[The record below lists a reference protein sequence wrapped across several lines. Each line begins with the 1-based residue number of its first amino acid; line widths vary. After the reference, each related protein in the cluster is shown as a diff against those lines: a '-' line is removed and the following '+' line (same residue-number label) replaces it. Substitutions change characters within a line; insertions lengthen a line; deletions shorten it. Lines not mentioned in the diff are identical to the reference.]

1 MDIFERIR
9 ANMGPLGQYADI
21 AEGYYIFPKLTGE
34 IGSRMMFNG
43 QEVICWSINNYLGL
57 ANHPEVR
64 KVDAE
69 ASADWGLAYPMG
81 ARLMT
86 GETDQHIQLE
96 RELAAFVQKE
106 AGCLLNYGYQGMTSC
121 IDSLV
126 SRRDVIVYDA
136 ESHGCIIDGVRLHL
150 GKRIAFEHNNIES
163 FEKQL
168 VRAVK
173 MAEESGGSVLVITE
187 GVFGMRG
194 DQGKLKEIAAYKSK
208 YPFRLLVDD
217 AHGFGTL
224 GPNGEGAGVEQGVQD
239 EIDIYFGTF
248 AKSMASIGAFI
259 AGPPDIVKFLKYN
272 MRSQVFAKSLPQPL
286 VVGGLKRLDLI
297 RTKPELK
304 KQLWKNVNAL
314 QNGLREAG
322 FDIGNTNT
330 PVTPVFLKG
339 HPMEASQMV
348 HDLRANHRIF
358 CTMVIYPIIP
368 KGEII
373 LRLIPT
379 AAHTQEDIDLTL
391 AAFKAISGK
400 LQRGEYKKEVFNPLM
415 QQEAAGA

>member
-34 IGSRMMFNG
+34 IDSRMMFNG
-43 QEVICWSINNYLGL
+43 NEVICWSINNYLGL

-69 ASADWGLAYPMG
+69 ASAEWGLAYPMG

-86 GETDQHIQLE
+86 GETDQHKQLE
-96 RELAAFVQKE
+96 RELASFVKKE
-106 AGCLLNYGYQGMTSC
+106 AACLLNYGYQGMSSC

-126 SRRDVIVYDA
+126 SRRDVILYDA

-168 VRAVK
+168 IRSQK
-173 MAEESGGSVLVITE
+173 MADDNGGSVLVITE

-194 DQGKLKEIAAYKSK
+194 DQGILKEIASFKSK
-208 YPFRLLVDD
+208 FPFRLLVDD
-217 AHGFGTL
+217 AHGLGTL

-239 EIDIYFGTF
+239 DIDIYFGTF
-248 AKSMASIGAFI
+248 AKSFASIGAFI
-259 AGPPDIVKFLKYN
+259 AGPPDIMTFLRYN
-272 MRSQVFAKSLPQPL
+272 MRSQVFAKSLPMPL
-286 VVGGLKRLDLI
+286 VIGALKRLELI
-297 RTKPELK
+297 RTHPEFK
-304 KQLWKNVNAL
+304 EKLWQNVNAL
-314 QNGLREAG
+314 QNGLRSAG
-322 FDIGNTNT
+322 FNIGTT
-330 PVTPVFLKG
+330 ASPVTPVFLKG

-348 HDLRANHRIF
+348 HDLRENHRIF

-368 KGEII
+368 KGEIL

-379 AAHTQEDIDLTL
+379 ACHTQDDIDKTL
-391 AAFKAISGK
+391 AAFKIVGAK
-400 LQRGEYKKEVFNPLM
+400 LAAGEYRAEVVNPLM
-415 QQEAAGA
+415 KQEAEA

>member
-9 ANMGPLGQYADI
+9 ANMGPLGQYADV
-21 AEGYYIFPKLTGE
+21 ADGYYLFPKLTGE
-34 IGSRMMFNG
+34 ISSRMMFNG
-43 QEVICWSINNYLGL
+43 KEVICWSINNYLGL

-69 ASADWGLAYPMG
+69 AAAEWGLAYPMG

-86 GETDQHIQLE
+86 GESDQHMELE
-96 RELAAFVQKE
+96 KELANFLNKE
-106 AGCLLNYGYQGMTSC
+106 ACCLLNFGYQGMTSC

-136 ESHGCIIDGVRLHL
+136 ESHGCIIDGVRLHM
-150 GKRIAFEHNNIES
+150 GKRIAYEHNNMES

-168 VRAVK
+168 IRAVK
-173 MAEESGGSVLVITE
+173 MAEEAGGAVLVVTE

-194 DQGKLKEIAAYKSK
+194 DQGNLKEIAAFKSK

-224 GPNGEGAGVEQGVQD
+224 GPNGEGAGAEQGVQD
-239 EIDIYFGTF
+239 DIDVYFGTF

-259 AGPPDIVKFLKYN
+259 AGPPDIMKFLKYN
-272 MRSQVFAKSLPQPL
+272 MRSQVFAKTLPMPL
-286 VVGGLKRLDLI
+286 VIGALKRLELI
-297 RTKPELK
+297 RANPGLK
-304 KQLWKNVNAL
+304 QQLWKNVNAL

-322 FDIGNTNT
+322 FDIGITKS
-330 PVTPVFLKG
+330 PVTPVFLKC
-339 HPMEASQMV
+339 HPKEASQLV
-348 HDLRANHRIF
+348 HDLRENHRIF

-373 LRLIPT
+373 LRMIPT
-379 AAHTQEDIDLTL
+379 ASHTQEDIDLTL
-391 AAFKAISGK
+391 TAFKTIGGK
-400 LQRGEYKKEVFNPLM
+400 LQRGEYSPEIYNPLL
-415 QQEAAGA
+415 QQETADA

>member
-34 IGSRMMFNG
+34 IDSRMMFNG
-43 QEVICWSINNYLGL
+43 KEVICWSINNYLGL

-64 KVDAE
+64 KIDAE
-69 ASADWGLAYPMG
+69 ASAEWGLAYPMG

-86 GETDQHIQLE
+86 GETDQHKQLE
-96 RELAAFVQKE
+96 RELASFVRKE
-106 AGCLLNYGYQGMTSC
+106 AACLLNYGYQGMSSC

-126 SRRDVIVYDA
+126 SRRDVILYDA

-150 GKRIAFEHNNIES
+150 GKRIAFEHNNVES

-168 VRAVK
+168 IRSQK
-173 MAEESGGSVLVITE
+173 MADDNGGSVLVITE

-194 DQGKLKEIAAYKSK
+194 DQGILKEIASFKSK
-208 YPFRLLVDD
+208 FPFRLLVDD
-217 AHGFGTL
+217 AHGLGTL

-239 EIDIYFGTF
+239 DIDIYFGTF
-248 AKSMASIGAFI
+248 AKSFASIGAFI
-259 AGPPDIVKFLKYN
+259 AGPPDIMTFLRYN
-272 MRSQVFAKSLPQPL
+272 MRSQVFAKSLPMPL
-286 VVGGLKRLDLI
+286 VIGALKRLELI
-297 RTKPELK
+297 RTHPEFK
-304 KQLWKNVNAL
+304 EKLWQNVNAL
-314 QNGLREAG
+314 QNGLRAAG
-322 FDIGNTNT
+322 FNIGTT
-330 PVTPVFLKG
+330 ASPVTPVFLKG

-348 HDLRANHRIF
+348 HDLRENHRIF

-368 KGEII
+368 KGEIL

-379 AAHTQEDIDLTL
+379 ACHTQDDIEKTL
-391 AAFKAISGK
+391 AAFKIVGAK
-400 LQRGEYKKEVFNPLM
+400 LAAGEYRAEVVNPLM
-415 QQEAAGA
+415 QQEAEA